1 MTNSGNSDIH
11 TDTST
16 HTDTHIHVHTQIIVR
31 ETVSKF
37 LLNDLN

>member
-11 TDTST
+11 TDTNT
-16 HTDTHIHVHTQIIVR
+16 HTDTHIHVYTLIIVR

>member
-11 TDTST
+11 TDTNT

-31 ETVSKF
+31 KTVSKF